1 MTHTRR
7 DTFKTLAG
15 AALLMAG
22 APAMAQDTTAPKE
35 GEMTKVVEMALGA
48 EDAPVTMIEYS
59 SFTCPHCANFHKD
72 VFPDLKKDYIDT
84 GKVRF
89 IYREV
94 YFDRFGLWAGMLAR
108 CAGEDKYFGF
118 VDLLMRQQREWLGG
132 GEPATIVANL
142 KKLGKIAGMDDDT
155 MEACLL
161 DQETAKALVEEYQK
175 TSTADDI
182 SGTPTFMINGEQVP
196 NQAYSGLKEILDA
209 KIGG

>member
-1 MTHTRR
+1 MTYTRR

-15 AALLMAG
+15 AALLMA
-22 APAMAQDTTAPKE
+22 ATPALAQDSDGPK
-35 GEMTKVVEMALGA
+35 VIEMAIGA
-48 EDAPVTMIEYS
+48 EDAPVTMIEYA
-59 SFTCPHCANFHKD
+59 SFTCPHCAHFHKE

-118 VDLLMRQQREWLGG
+118 VDLLMRQQRDWLGG

-142 KKLGKIAGMDDDT
+142 KKLGKIAGMNDET
-155 MEACLL
+155 METCLM
-161 DQETAKALVEEYQK
+161 DQEKAQALVAEFQK
-175 TSTADDI
+175 TSTADEI
-182 SGTPTFMINGEQVP
+182 TGTPTFMINGEQVP
-196 NQAYSGLKEILDA
+196 NQEYNGLKEILDA